1 MAGHEST
8 EDFCTYAM
16 IFQTPSRF
24 SNFCVGSCVLNFSRN
39 QLLFEYVLVSNRF
52 LD

>member
-16 IFQTPSRF
+16 IFQASSKF
-24 SNFCVGSCVLNFSRN
+24 FNFCVGSCVLNPSRD
-39 QLLFEYVLVSNRF
+39 QLLFEHVLVSNCF